1 MWCARFVEPQFAHLD
16 THATRRALPAARIFF
31 RDSDVRFLGTAMKS
45 NQNLI
50 NVHPLLAEQTQNI
63 KLENKGRPPQVF

>member
-1 MWCARFVEPQFAHLD
+1 MEPQFAHLD

-45 NQNLI
+45 NQKF
-50 NVHPLLAEQTQNI
+50 VKVPPFLAEQTQNI
-63 KLENKGRPPQVF
+63 KTENKGQASHFLKKRSG